1 MVSPSPLEAWGV
13 SYVDRFFTGAK
24 IFAVFP
30 APREAWGV
38 SYARDVLK
46 LYGLYAVVSVPS
58 RGLGG
63 FLRENQALM
72 QTF

>member
-1 MVSPSPLEAWGV
+1 MVSPSPL
-13 SYVDRFFTGAK
+13 
-24 IFAVFP
+24 
-30 APREAWGV
+30 EAWGV